1 MGKHPK
7 IRWREATMKGK
18 LQKFFLARPEMS
30 KKQPEVPDDNN
41 DESNETE
48 IFRIRI
54 ESKEQKEIGG
64 GVTKVGFSQAFVH
77 FMIPFFHLYFISPL
91 FRLYIFY

>member
-30 KKQPEVPDDNN
+30 KKPEVPDDNN

-64 GVTKVGFSQAFVH
+64 GVNKVGFSQAFVH
-77 FMIPFFHLYFISPL
+77 FMIPFSHLCFYIAA